1 MEKFD
6 KPLFD
11 VHVNVDYAYCQ
22 VIEGLFLGA
31 EVGANSK
38 LIFQKHNIKRVLTIG
53 SSMEPVFPDKCDYM
67 TISIEDSRNED
78 IYQFFENTYKYIDK
92 ALSDKAPI
100 FVHCQ
105 AGISRSAS
113 VVIAYFIKK
122 YKWTYLEA
130 LNFVSENRDFI
141 NPNKGFE
148 KQLIEYQ
155 LSCNTGVLSDKRFK
169 KNIKKHIRSTKVW
182 IEKTTKNIR
191 LQRKAKKSYRI
202 KKVLAENYRL
212 EVSAKDNY
220 VIKFS
225 RLLGEKLM
233 EWNHLPKD
241 TQKTKLIEFANNPK
255 NYLDDIIDIPKKKSK
270 KEVKRLKDNTR
281 RLLKHKK
288 SEIIES
294 FFTTTFTEDKKCL
307 KEKNQQSTK

>member
-1 MEKFD
+1 MENFD
-6 KPLFD
+6 KPIFD

-22 VIEGLFLGA
+22 VMEGLFLGA

-38 LIFQKHNIKRVLTIG
+38 LIFEKHNIKRVLSLGIA
-53 SSMEPVFPDKCDYM
+53 MEPAFPDKCDYM

-92 ALSDKAPI
+92 AISDKAPI

-130 LNFVSENRDFI
+130 LSFVSENRDFI

-155 LSCNTGVLSDKRFK
+155 LRCNTGVISDKRFK
-169 KNIKKHIRSTKVW
+169 KNINKHIRSTKVW
-182 IEKTTKNIR
+182 IEKTTKNIK
-191 LQRKAKKSYRI
+191 LQRKSKKSYKI

-212 EVSAKDNY
+212 EVSSKDNC
-220 VIKFS
+220 VIKFT
-225 RLLGEKLM
+225 RLLGEKMM

-241 TQKTKLIEFANNPK
+241 IQKTKLIEFAKKPK
-255 NYLDDIIDIPKKKSK
+255 NYLENIIDIPKNKSK
-270 KEVKRLKDNTR
+270 KEVKKLKDNTR
-281 RLLKHKK
+281 RLLKHK
-288 SEIIES
+288 SAEIIES
-294 FFTTTFTEDKKCL
+294 FFSSTFIEDKKQL
-307 KEKNQQSTK
+307 KENKKPTTK

>member
-1 MEKFD
+1 MENFD
-6 KPLFD
+6 KPIFD

-22 VIEGLFLGA
+22 VMEGLFLGA

-38 LIFQKHNIKRVLTIG
+38 LIFEKHNIKRVLSLGIA
-53 SSMEPVFPDKCDYM
+53 MEPAFPDKCDYM

-92 ALSDKAPI
+92 AINDKAPI

-130 LNFVSENRDFI
+130 LSFVSENRDFI

-155 LSCNTGVLSDKRFK
+155 LRCNTGVLSDKRFK

-182 IEKTTKNIR
+182 IEKTTKNIK
-191 LQRKAKKSYRI
+191 LQRKSKKSYKI

-212 EVSAKDNY
+212 EVSSKDNY
-220 VIKFS
+220 VIKLS
-225 RLLGEKLM
+225 RLLGEKM
-233 EWNHLPKD
+233 IEWSHLPKD
-241 TQKTKLIEFANNPK
+241 NQKTKLIEYAKNTK
-255 NYLDDIIDIPKKKSK
+255 NYLENIIDIPKNKSK
-270 KEVKRLKDNTR
+270 KEVKKLKDNTR
-281 RLLKHKK
+281 RLVSSHFRGLVHTRF
-288 SEIIES
+288 SNS
-294 FFTTTFTEDKKCL
+294 FQCR
-307 KEKNQQSTK
+307 N

>member
-1 MEKFD
+1 MENFD
-6 KPLFD
+6 KPIFD

-22 VIEGLFLGA
+22 VMEGLFLGA

-38 LIFQKHNIKRVLTIG
+38 LIFEKHNIKRVLSLGIA
-53 SSMEPVFPDKCDYM
+53 MEPAFPDKCDYM

-92 ALSDKAPI
+92 AINDKAPI

-113 VVIAYFIKK
+113 AVIAYFIKK

-130 LNFVSENRDFI
+130 LSFVSENRDFI

-155 LSCNTGVLSDKRFK
+155 LRCNTGVISDKRFK
-169 KNIKKHIRSTKVW
+169 KNINKHIRSTKVW
-182 IEKTTKNIR
+182 IEKTTKNIK
-191 LQRKAKKSYRI
+191 LQRKSKKSYKI

-212 EVSAKDNY
+212 EVSSKDNY
-220 VIKFS
+220 VIKFT

-233 EWNHLPKD
+233 EWSHLTKD
-241 TQKTKLIEFANNPK
+241 IQKTKLIEFAKKPK
-255 NYLDDIIDIPKKKSK
+255 NYLENIIDIPKNKSK
-270 KEVKRLKDNTR
+270 KEVKKLKDNTR
-281 RLLKHKK
+281 RLLKHK
-288 SEIIES
+288 SAEIIES
-294 FFTTTFTEDKKCL
+294 FFSSNFIEDKKQL
-307 KEKNQQSTK
+307 KENKKPTTK

>member
-1 MEKFD
+1 MENFD
-6 KPLFD
+6 KPIFD

-38 LIFQKHNIKRVLTIG
+38 LIFEKHNIKRVLSLGIA
-53 SSMEPVFPDKCDYM
+53 MEPAFPDKCDYM

-92 ALSDKAPI
+92 AINDKAPI

-130 LNFVSENRDFI
+130 LSFVSENRDFI

-155 LSCNTGVLSDKRFK
+155 LRCNTGVISDKRFK
-169 KNIKKHIRSTKVW
+169 KNINKHIRSTKVW
-182 IEKTTKNIR
+182 IEKTTKNIK
-191 LQRKAKKSYRI
+191 LQRKSKKSYKI

-212 EVSAKDNY
+212 EVSSKDNY
-220 VIKFS
+220 VIKFT
-225 RLLGEKLM
+225 RLLGEKLI

-241 TQKTKLIEFANNPK
+241 IQKTKLIEFAKKPK
-255 NYLDDIIDIPKKKSK
+255 NYLENIIDIPKNKSK
-270 KEVKRLKDNTR
+270 KEVKKLKDNTR
-281 RLLKHKK
+281 RLLKHK
-288 SEIIES
+288 SAEIIES
-294 FFTTTFTEDKKCL
+294 FFSSNFIEDKKQL
-307 KEKNQQSTK
+307 KENKKPTTK